1 MRSIRHLLNKY
12 FANPAVFFSTVMLV
26 TYLQTVLV
34 MRSLLFELGTVYPWL
49 WTLGFVILAF
59 NISLVFTQTLF
70 SLFVEDP
77 VFPEVPLG
85 ELKGIRT
92 AILACVKNEDEEVF
106 ERIRYTL
113 KGNLTEGVHFW
124 LLSDSSAEYVTKE
137 KKWVERLCEEFG
149 SGKIFYRV
157 RPIPFERKQGNLAEW
172 HESHADEYDYLF
184 VTDADSTIPQGAL
197 TKLLAKAEH
206 PVNQDIGIFQSAIY
220 IVHDYSLFS
229 RTNAVG
235 QYYAQKLYFRVNQA
249 VFKRAI
255 GFGHNC
261 LIRSKVFPAL
271 KLPVNVLSHDNWDT
285 ALADRAGYR
294 TVFVSDVS
302 TYEEAT
308 QNYLEERSRCKRW
321 MKGTLQGWPIL
332 FMSKISWTTKFY
344 IFYQCYIYLVHPVLL
359 LWSIAG
365 FLWSSDWS
373 QVSLFVEISRDGL
386 RPLLWVLLFTLGTL
400 YGHKFFLSRSW
411 ADLKRIAFEVAV
423 STLVSLNNI
432 FYISL
437 DLFAI
442 PFEGIVW
449 KPMSKNPNARVSV
462 KDCAKSLI
470 GGTVFGW
477 ITLIGGILYSPFWVL
492 AGFPISTSLILSIPV
507 VYFTSKNLV
516 WDPGYLVRS
525 RQNTLLLEA

>member
-1 MRSIRHLLNKY
+1 MTALRHLLNKY
-12 FANPAVFFSTVMLV
+12 FANPASFFSIVILV
-26 TYLQTVLV
+26 TYLQTSLV
-34 MRSLLFELGTVYPWL
+34 MRALLFELGTVYPWL

-77 VFPEVPLG
+77 VFPEVPSS

-92 AILACVKNEDEEVF
+92 AILTCVKNEDDEVL

-113 KGNLTEGVHFW
+113 KGNLDGGVHFW

-137 KKWVERLCEEFG
+137 KEWVERLCGEFG
-149 SGKIFYRV
+149 RDRIFYRV
-157 RPIPFERKQGNLAEW
+157 RPVSFEHKQGNLAEW
-172 HESHADEYDYLF
+172 HEKHANEYDYLF
-184 VTDADSTIPQGAL
+184 VVDADSTIPQGAV
-197 TKLLAKAEH
+197 TRLLSKAEH
-206 PVNQDIGIFQSAIY
+206 PESQDIGVFQSAIY

-229 RTNAVG
+229 RAGAIG
-235 QYYAQKLYFRVNQA
+235 QFYAQKLYFRVNQA
-249 VFKRAI
+249 VFKRTI

-261 LIRSKVFPAL
+261 LIRSKVFSELKQPAG
-271 KLPVNVLSHDNWDT
+271 VLSHDNWDT
-285 ALADRAGYR
+285 ALCDRAGYR
-294 TVFVSDVS
+294 TVFIPDTV

-308 QNYLEERSRCKRW
+308 QNYLEERCRSKRW

-344 IFYQCYIYLVHPVLL
+344 IFYQCYMYLVHPVLL
-359 LWSIAG
+359 FWSLAG
-365 FLWSSDWS
+365 FVLSSDWS
-373 QVSLFVEISRDGL
+373 EVSLFVERSEGGL

-411 ADLKRIAFEVAV
+411 RDAKRIAFEVLV

-442 PFEGIVW
+442 PFEGVVW
-449 KPMSKNPNARVSV
+449 KPMVKDPNARVSV
-462 KDCAKSLI
+462 KHCTKSLI

-477 ITLIGGILYSPFWVL
+477 LTLIGGILYSPFWAP
-492 AGFPISTSLILSIPV
+492 AGFPISMSLILSIPV
-507 VYFTSKNLV
+507 VYFTSKNLA
-516 WDPGYLVRS
+516 WDAGYLARS
-525 RQNTLLLEA
+525 RHNTSLLEP